1 MPRFQELEAD
11 RLSHAAAPDRMVA
24 KRYRVMQ
31 RLGRGS
37 FGRVYL
43 VTDSRAGDGE
53 QLKVLKEIP
62 LGDLR
67 PNETVQASQEAQLLS
82 RLHHPHILRFFH
94 SFLEHDTFCIITE
107 YCQDK
112 DLDYKLGEVRESG
125 RSLSETQVID
135 WLVQLLLGVH
145 YMHDRRILH
154 RDLKAKNVFLKRNLV
169 KIGHPGVSQACPRVE
184 TGVAGRALGCILYEM
199 CCLSHPF
206 EAPSFLSV
214 VVKIVEG
221 PTPALPPTYSPDLSS
236 VMHRHLAEEKYRE
249 VSARRRE
256 LRTRHF
262 ETLSLDIFT
271 ERVEGTRQPSQP
283 IAAKDG
289 PLLGASEPMRVQ
301 PAEDTCV
308 PEQGAHG
315 IPVDPQTAEFYYEQ
329 EEFESC
335 SDEEE
340 DDLEAVMRQMEMVLG
355 GDAGGDAGSELGA
368 PSVSS
373 EGRDPQDLPGPPRRL
388 DPLGSQDMTGVHSSL
403 VETRIQHMRDRLGEE
418 VFQRLYEDLKEARQ
432 RGEGDDRVLDTLDS
446 SSQGSF

>member
-11 RLSHAAAPDRMVA
+11 WLNHAATPDRLVA
-24 KRYRVMQ
+24 KRYGVMQ

-37 FGRVYL
+37 FGCVYL

-125 RSLSETQVID
+125 RSLSESQVVD

-169 KIGHPGVSQACPRVE
+169 KIGDFGVSCLLMGSCDLATTF
-184 TGVAGRALGCILYEM
+184 TGTPYYMSPEVLNHHGYNCKSDIWALGCILYEM
-199 CCLSHPF
+199 CCLSHAF

-221 PTPALPPTYSPDLSS
+221 PTPTLPPTFSPDLSS
-236 VMHRHLAEEKYRE
+236 VMQRMLDKQSSSRPRAADVLRSSFIQKNMQLTGPAVRLTEQFSVSPDQSSLAEKH
-249 VSARRRE
+249 AA
-256 LRTRHF
+256 
-262 ETLSLDIFT
+262 
-271 ERVEGTRQPSQP
+271 Q
-283 IAAKDG
+283 IAQA
-289 PLLGASEPMRVQ
+289 M
-301 PAEDTCV
+301 
-308 PEQGAHG
+308 
-315 IPVDPQTAEFYYEQ
+315 
-329 EEFESC
+329 
-335 SDEEE
+335 
-340 DDLEAVMRQMEMVLG
+340 
-355 GDAGGDAGSELGA
+355 
-368 PSVSS
+368 
-373 EGRDPQDLPGPPRRL
+373 
-388 DPLGSQDMTGVHSSL
+388 
-403 VETRIQHMRDRLGEE
+403 
-418 VFQRLYEDLKEARQ
+418 
-432 RGEGDDRVLDTLDS
+432 
-446 SSQGSF
+446 